1 MPTYDMT
8 FNAKIESVNIQQ
20 KQMVVEY
27 FDPHGGDSIRLAIT
41 FNYDSTPE
49 ELRQLVIA
57 GTPHT
62 TFHTRHEEA
71 LAIVQN
77 NIDQQQL
84 LTLVDEQMNYNL
96 PTYTNEVV

>member
-1 MPTYDMT
+1 MSTYEMT

-27 FDPHGGDSIRLAIT
+27 FDPHGGDSLRLAIT

-49 ELRQLVIA
+49 QLRQLVIDR
-57 GTPHT
+57 TPHAF
-62 TFHTRHEEA
+62 FHARHEEE
-71 LAIVQN
+71 LAIAQN

-84 LTLVDEQMNYNL
+84 LVLVDESMEYNL
-96 PTYTNEVV
+96 PTFNNEPV